1 MKLIIVL
8 SVLAIAFSGEAE
20 AFFGK
25 KGGAESSGHSSGGGG
40 GLGGLENI
48 LAYVSLTLISS
59 DGFTSQKTVP
69 YHKSC

>member
-8 SVLAIAFSGEAE
+8 SVLAIAFSREAD
-20 AFFGK
+20 AFFFK
-25 KGGAESSGHSSGGGG
+25 KGGAEFSGHSSGGG

-59 DGFTSQKTVP
+59 DGFMPDKTVP